1 MAFRF
6 LHLADLHLESSF
18 GGRTETRE
26 RLRGATR
33 EAFQRAVDY
42 AIESELHAVLAAG
55 DLYDD
60 AVLSLKT
67 ELFFAQQVERLARA
81 GVWFV
86 GVCGNHDPGGARW
99 RAARLG
105 LDASAGE
112 AEPGSDDWRQRVRL
126 LRRPEPTIVRVTDR
140 RGDPVGVVVGA
151 GHESDRE
158 QRNLAAEF
166 PQVADRLPVVGL
178 LHTQISSARAAE
190 GHERYAPS
198 AAADYEG
205 RDYSYWAL
213 GHIHV
218 RQQAIAGLPV
228 FYAGNLQG
236 RNPKE
241 TGAKG
246 GYRVEAVAGQAAEP
260 AFVPL
265 APVRW
270 EQLEVA
276 VSPEWST
283 PAALLENLVQRVEAA
298 KSAAGAEL
306 ALRIELSGR
315 SPLAGSLRGAE
326 DCRDLE
332 EELRERTGCLEVQ
345 LRSERL
351 GRPVDVDTLRQSPTV
366 VAEALRLIDAAAR
379 DPELLAALAPTELA
393 ARCATDEERRAYLG
407 ALLTGLPEELIE
419 RSVAGEPA

>member
-18 GGRTETRE
+18 GGRPETRE
-26 RLRGATR
+26 RLRLATH
-33 EAFQRAVDY
+33 EAFRSAVDY
-42 AIESELHAVLAAG
+42 AIGNRLHAVLAAG
-55 DLYDD
+55 DLFDD

-67 ELFFAQQVERLARA
+67 ELFFTEQVERLARA

-86 GVCGNHDPGGARW
+86 AVCGNHDPGAARY
-99 RAARLG
+99 RSARLG
-105 LDASAGE
+105 LEAGE
-112 AEPGSDDWRQRVRL
+112 QGKEDWRQRVRL
-126 LRRPEPTIVRVTDR
+126 LRRPEPEIVRITNR
-140 RGDPVGVVVGA
+140 SGDPVGVVVGA

-158 QRNLAAEF
+158 QRNLAARF
-166 PQVADRLPVVGL
+166 PSVPGALPVVGL
-178 LHTQISSARAAE
+178 LHTQIAAARAAE

-198 AAADYEG
+198 NAADYEG

-218 RQQAIAGLPV
+218 RQRAVPGLPV

-241 TGAKG
+241 TGQKG
-246 GYRVEAVAGQAAEP
+246 GYRVEAEARSAAEP

-270 EQLEVA
+270 ERLELTVD
-276 VSPEWST
+276 PEWST
-283 PAALLENLVQRVEAA
+283 PAALVENLARCIEGEKDAA
-298 KSAAGAEL
+298 DERL
-306 ALRIELSGR
+306 AVRIELCGR
-315 SPLAGSLRGAE
+315 SRLASALRKPE
-326 DCRDLE
+326 DCHFIA

-351 GRPVDVDTLRQSPTV
+351 NRPVDVETLRQSPTV
-366 VAEALRLIDAAAR
+366 VAEALRLIDATGR
-379 DPELLAALAPTELA
+379 DPELLESLAPPELA
-393 ARCATDEERRAYLG
+393 APFATSDERRAYLED
-407 ALLTGLPEELIE
+407 LLVDLGEELIE
-419 RSVAGEPA
+419 RSFAGEGA